1 MAAVIDSAAEV
12 TILSDK
18 IYNSLQEQP
27 TILRK
32 TVMYAAGRGMQMDT
46 IIVGPVKLEV
56 GLKSYCT
63 DVYVSPIDDDMLLVL
78 DFLKRHQTITDL
90 KNNTFTI
97 GNDQIPLYCEP
108 QSDCA

>member
-1 MAAVIDSAAEV
+1 LVVLAMNYKSC
-12 TILSDK
+12 LK
-18 IYNSLQEQP
+18 
-27 TILRK
+27 
-32 TVMYAAGRGMQMDT
+32 
-46 IIVGPVKLEV
+46 V

-97 GNDQIPLYCEP
+97 GDDQIPLYCGS
-108 QSDCA
+108 QNVRLSSA